1 MCLAFD
7 RFMKRN
13 FFISLN
19 WQMNTLQI
27 GNIKGLF
34 SIDRDILVIP
44 TEFCLTEHNILSLN
58 KYKTEIIQIKWHE
71 EMLAPWLINGFK
83 PLQKKKTRCLFNF
96 IGNMKFWTWKKCS
109 SVTFFWHLHSRIEFY
124 CTSHEQLHTLQKPS
138 FNAYHEVQTTK
149 NVAVMTK
156 YGKFNKCTHA
166 LKWQTW
172 TTTTKQHSLTLYI
185 S

>member
-1 MCLAFD
+1 MLLLLLILISLFHIYSISYINLSINEMSGTNIIMKQDWFQMCLAFD

-27 GNIKGLF
+27 DNIKGLF

-58 KYKTEIIQIKWHE
+58 KNKTEIIQIKWHE

-83 PLQKKKTRCLFNF
+83 PLQKKKHVVYLISLATWNF
-96 IGNMKFWTWKKCS
+96 GHGRS
-109 SVTFFWHLHSRIEFY
+109 
-124 CTSHEQLHTLQKPS
+124 
-138 FNAYHEVQTTK
+138 
-149 NVAVMTK
+149 VAV
-156 YGKFNKCTHA
+156 
-166 LKWQTW
+166 
-172 TTTTKQHSLTLYI
+172 
-185 S
+185 